1 MQTTLVAEY
10 KNLISKIPDIIEA
23 SGYRND
29 FIAKKMG
36 MKPQNFSAKKQR
48 STWSIEEIEKLLAII
63 TNEDSDDFIDIIL
76 FKSKLTDRT
85 VSSNEFEA
93 HMKWK

>member
-10 KNLISKIPDIIEA
+10 KNLVSKIPDIIEA

-48 STWSIEEIEKLLAII
+48 STWSIEEIEKLLLII
-63 TNEDSDDFIDIIL
+63 TNEDSDDFIDTIL
-76 FKSKLTDRT
+76 FKSKLTDRK
-85 VSSNEFEA
+85 VSSDEFEA
-93 HMKWK
+93 ELKWK